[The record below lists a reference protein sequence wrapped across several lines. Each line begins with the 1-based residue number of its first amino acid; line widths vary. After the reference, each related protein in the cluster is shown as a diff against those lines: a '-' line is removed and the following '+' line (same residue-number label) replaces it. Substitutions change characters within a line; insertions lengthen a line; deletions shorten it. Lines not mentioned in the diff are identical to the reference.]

1 MKTEVVTLSPNIVW
15 GNRIALFVVLFWFGF
30 LKVIGMSPAEAIVT
44 QLHHKTIEFF
54 ISIENFLPLLGI
66 TECTIGI
73 LWLFPKATKPAFFL
87 FCLQMFT
94 TFFPLI
100 LMPNETWKST
110 LALSLSGQYI
120 IKNVVL
126 VASAYTV
133 FITYSTLPETEV
145 NP

>member
-87 FCLQMFT
+87 FFLQMFT

-126 VASAYTV
+126 IASAYTV